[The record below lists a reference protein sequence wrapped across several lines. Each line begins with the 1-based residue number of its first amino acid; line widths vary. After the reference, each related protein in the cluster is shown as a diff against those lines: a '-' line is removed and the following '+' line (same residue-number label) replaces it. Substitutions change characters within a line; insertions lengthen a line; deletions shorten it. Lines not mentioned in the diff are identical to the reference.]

1 MITLATLSKT
11 NRRAKNPSVVVN
23 LANALKGSE
32 AVRAEDPIQ
41 VWEAHSVISQY
52 LSSLGDRDIVTAID
66 LHNGYNY

>member
-11 NRRAKNPSVVVN
+11 NRRAQNPSVVVE

-52 LSSLGDRDIVTAID
+52 LAA
-66 LHNGYNY
+66 